1 MVDSMVFVSSVGIIT
16 IFFFVL
22 SSVLSFYLTA
32 SYFSRRQ
39 KQYLYWGIGM
49 WIFAIT
55 DLIEVLFAWGIY
67 STGIA
72 QAYLFLIALLV
83 VPLAMGSISLTRSK
97 LAMRAY
103 VAYSAIVSIALL
115 YYVVTSNLGTIVTN
129 GIVNGYM
136 PMSVLIG
143 SSLIT
148 FPGLIIIV
156 GIAALSYIR
165 TRRKKVLWIIAGMLV
180 FALGG
185 MLYIESVPASIYYT
199 EFAGL
204 LMLWLGFFDFS
215 RGTHTHKR

>member
-1 MVDSMVFVSSVGIIT
+1 MVAVSGVEITTIVFFI
-16 IFFFVL
+16 L
-22 SSVLSFYLTA
+22 SSVLSIYLTS
-32 SYFSRRQ
+32 SYFDRRQ

-55 DLIEVLFAWGIY
+55 DLLEVLFAWGVY

-72 QAYLFLIALLV
+72 QAYLFLVALLV
-83 VPLAMGSISLTRSK
+83 VPLAMGSISLIKSR
-97 LAMRAY
+97 LAIRAY
-103 VAYSAIVSIALL
+103 VAYSAVVSAALL
-115 YYVVTSNLGTIVTN
+115 YYVITSNIGSIVTN
-129 GIVNGYM
+129 GIVNGQM
-136 PMSVLIG
+136 PVPVLAV

-156 GIAALSYIR
+156 GIAVLSYVR
-165 TRRKKVLWIIAGMLV
+165 TKRRKVLWIIAGMLV

-185 MLYIESVPASIYYT
+185 MLYIASIPASIYYT

-215 RGTHTHKR
+215 RMRKRR

>member
-1 MVDSMVFVSSVGIIT
+1 MSGVGIIT
-16 IFFFVL
+16 IVFFIL

-32 SYFSRRQ
+32 SYFAKRQ

-55 DLIEVLFAWGIY
+55 DLLEVLFAWGVY

-83 VPLAMGSISLTRSK
+83 VPLAMGSISLTKSRI
-97 LAMRAY
+97 AMRAY
-103 VAYSAIVSIALL
+103 VAYSVIASAALL
-115 YYVVTSNLGTIVTN
+115 YYVITSDIGTIVTN

-136 PMSVLIG
+136 PTMVLVG
-143 SSLIT
+143 SSIIT
-148 FPGLIIIV
+148 FPGLAIIV
-156 GIAALSYIR
+156 GIAALGYVR
-165 TRRKKVLWIIAGMLV
+165 TKRRKVLWIITGMLV

-185 MLYIESVPASIYYT
+185 MLYIASIPASVYYA

-204 LMLWLGFFDFS
+204 LMLWLGFFDF
-215 RGTHTHKR
+215 GGMHKRRR